1 MTVEGTMLRIT
12 FFPLG
17 GLTDG
22 LIKSMTR
29 RVSTGDMLCTCHSSI
44 EQAGLGSAF

>member
-1 MTVEGTMLRIT
+1 MLRLT

-29 RVSTGDMLCTCHSSI
+29 RGSTGDMLCTCHSRTG
-44 EQAGLGSAF
+44 QAGLGSAF